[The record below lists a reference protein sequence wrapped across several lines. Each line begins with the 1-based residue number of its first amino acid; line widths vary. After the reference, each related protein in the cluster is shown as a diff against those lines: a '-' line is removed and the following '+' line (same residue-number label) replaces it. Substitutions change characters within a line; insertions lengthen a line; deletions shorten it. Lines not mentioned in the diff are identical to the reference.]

1 MAVEDHPLFPEWKKR
16 LEKLIEAKEAQIE
29 GRASQ
34 ADVDKAKAEYDE
46 IADEI

>member
-16 LEKLIEAKEAQIE
+16 LEKLIEVSEAQKK

-34 ADVDKAKAEYDE
+34 ADVDQAKAEYDQ